1 MLAGDLDGARAAHF
15 ALLEIHGLMFV
26 EPNPSPAKGALADL
40 GRMSPAVRAPL
51 LPASE
56 ATRRQIT
63 EAAARLEASFP
74 TSPKAAP

>member
-1 MLAGDLDGARAAHF
+1 
-15 ALLEIHGLMFV
+15 MFV

-56 ATRRQIT
+56 ATRRQIAEALRRLET
-63 EAAARLEASFP
+63 SFPRAGAAA
-74 TSPKAAP
+74 